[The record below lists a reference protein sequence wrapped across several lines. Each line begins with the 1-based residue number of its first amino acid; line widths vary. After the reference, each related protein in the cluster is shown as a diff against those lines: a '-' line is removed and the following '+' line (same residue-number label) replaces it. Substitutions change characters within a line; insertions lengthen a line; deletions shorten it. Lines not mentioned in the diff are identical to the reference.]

1 MEEKLLKIPVLETVI
16 DNCYNEIKSLK
27 EQIVTL
33 EHQIELFK
41 GDKEDK
47 MIGTDLEMIEVG
59 IDA

>member
-1 MEEKLLKIPVLETVI
+1 MTT
-16 DNCYNEIKSLK
+16 LK
-27 EQIVTL
+27 ETIESL
-33 EHQIELFK
+33 EKQIELFK